1 MIVFVTGDNK
11 EFRQKSIEDVLAT
24 LEDSDHLIL
33 DDTLITVPDLEQ
45 YLYPSLFTLAAPVI
59 HLKFLLDGDTADFH
73 TERIK
78 KLMASPT
85 TFIFE
90 ELSVPAAILTAA
102 KKHGAIMHASPKEKS
117 SPKEDTLFNVTK
129 ALTAG
134 DKKARWLAF
143 RDAMEKHSIEAI
155 MGILYWKARELAVKK
170 SSDQQAY
177 KELYQALLHAHA
189 KAWQT
194 GAPLELLIEKVI
206 LTK

>member
-1 MIVFVTGDNK
+1 MIVFVIGDNK
-11 EFRQKSIEDVLAT
+11 TFRQKSIADVMVT
-24 LEDSDHLIL
+24 LQESDHLIF

-59 HLKFLLDGDTADFH
+59 HLKFLLDGDNTDFH

-85 TFIFE
+85 IFIFE
-90 ELSVPAAILTAA
+90 ELSVPASVLTTV
-102 KKHGAIMHASPKEKS
+102 KKHGAIVHTSPKVKS

-143 RDAMEKHSIEAI
+143 RDAMEKHSIEAV

-170 SSDQQAY
+170 SADQQTY
-177 KELYQALLHAHA
+177 RELYQALLQAHA
-189 KAWQT
+189 RAWQT